1 MPRSWAIQ
9 TCELGAWA
17 TWNVEVICLRLRHC
31 DFLPQDCVTERGYV
45 RLIPTLGTWK
55 TQVLDKPSVD
65 VLFKCMSCNSQA
77 ISDLLPS
84 AVPRTLQ
91 IANGSNQETK
101 EKHMFQCF
109 LAAMCSIEEQML
121 WQLDV
126 LILFGFERMPILLQM
141 GRSSRLATV
150 RIRSGIWGEWGWN
163 FYWKWCSDIGII
175 FKSFS
180 ISTSILKVVQPS
192 PKVKIGFSGT
202 GPWSFAEEFLP
213 SRTHGSPCGAMLS
226 WRLMESMCW
235 KMTFLSFFK
244 KSGNILYGM
253 MWMLM
258 PLSFWASGGDGGVG
272 ITIEMAFSSCGNP
285 TTTQWES
292 QIR

>member
-1 MPRSWAIQ
+1 MKILYDIVRDPLRWTFVDIWRTLRDYRDSLKPIAFWLALSWTSIWKYFALQHFAMPRSWAIQ
-9 TCELGAWA
+9 TCDIGAWA

-31 DFLPQDCVTERGYV
+31 DFLPQDCLTERGYV

-65 VLFKCMSCNSQA
+65 VLFKCMCNSQA

-101 EKHMFQCF
+101 EKQMFQCF

-163 FYWKWCSDIGII
+163 FFWKWCSDMGVI
-175 FKSFS
+175 FNHF
-180 ISTSILKVVQPS
+180 Q
-192 PKVKIGFSGT
+192 
-202 GPWSFAEEFLP
+202 FL
-213 SRTHGSPCGAMLS
+213 LQ
-226 WRLMESMCW
+226 
-235 KMTFLSFFK
+235 F
-244 KSGNILYGM
+244 
-253 MWMLM
+253 
-258 PLSFWASGGDGGVG
+258 
-272 ITIEMAFSSCGNP
+272 
-285 TTTQWES
+285 
-292 QIR
+292 